1 MEVEALRVPVIA
13 VLPVMPTEVPDKFKA
28 PALVIARVPLVV
40 VLKVNG
46 PAASV
51 TVKPPAPGPVMDLAA
66 TPEKVTLLPRERAGV
81 MTTEVALA
89 APIARGTPVI
99 VSILLV

>member
-1 MEVEALRVPVIA
+1 
-13 VLPVMPTEVPDKFKA
+13 
-28 PALVIARVPLVV
+28 
-40 VLKVNG
+40 
-46 PAASV
+46 
-51 TVKPPAPGPVMDLAA
+51 MDLAVV
-66 TPEKVTLLPRERAGV
+66 PEKVTLLPRERAGV